1 MTSLRAVIPK
11 AATLKAATAKSPG
24 VVLGVALLLVACG
37 GDTPPDVGSQPPLSP
52 PPPAPL
58 AVAPAVPVTAP
69 GPVAGL
75 TPLPSADQVV
85 ASVSSGRVDP
95 FAPLQTTRAQGGAR
109 PALALPQGL
118 VFNGVIRSGAT
129 PEALVQ
135 FSGESGTLRVGQ
147 KGGRTTTLLPD
158 GWSVA
163 SIDVQKGRL
172 TLRHGGQLVTAPL

>member
-1 MTSLRAVIPK
+1 MTSLK
-11 AATLKAATAKSPG
+11 AATLKAPVLKAVTAKSPG
-24 VVLGVALLLVACG
+24 VLLGVALLLAACG
-37 GDTPPDVGSQPPLSP
+37 GETPPDVSSQPPPSP
-52 PPPAPL
+52 PPVPAAAAP
-58 AVAPAVPVTAP
+58 VAAP

-75 TPLPSADQVV
+75 TPLPSVDQVV

-95 FAPLQTTRAQGGAR
+95 FATLQTTSAQSGVR
-109 PALALPQGL
+109 PALTLPQGL
-118 VFNGVIRSGAT
+118 VFNGVIRSGGT

-172 TLRHGGQLVTAPL
+172 TLRQAGQSVTAEL